1 MNPRLIFFLFILSI
15 SVGYVC
21 SQNPVSS
28 SEKMKPDWLIKE
40 LPKPRNASYHFLKTE
55 AIKPSLEEARNECFN
70 QVAYDITRG
79 AKVSSVSE
87 IKKKSNSARN
97 EYGLNEN
104 IETEYILTYKVE
116 TDTVNAVFRKVDE
129 YWEPISTGTT
139 IIYHCHTLYAIA
151 ENPEYVNFDQITFS
165 YKYGGDALWRSA
177 LVPGFGQIYKG
188 HKAKGLSIMGGEVF
202 LISGIIFCESRRS
215 DFQRKS
221 KETLNIDKVR
231 SHLDNANNYATC
243 RNIFIGTAAALYVY
257 NLIDAVVTDGRKKT
271 TVSRGNIYVVPSA
284 TSDFKGVSLTMNF

>member
-40 LPKPRNASYHFLKTE
+40 LPNPRNTSYHFLKTE
-55 AIKPSLEEARNECFN
+55 AIKPSLEEARNECLN
-70 QVAYDITRG
+70 QVTYKIARG
-79 AKVSSVSE
+79 AKASLSSE
-87 IKKKSNSARN
+87 TKKKSNSTRN
-97 EYGLNEN
+97 EYGLDER

-116 TDTVNAVFRKVDE
+116 ADTVSMVFKKIDE
-129 YWEPISTGTT
+129 YWEAILTGSGVV
-139 IIYHCHTLYAIA
+139 YQCHSLYAVA
-151 ENPEYVNFDQITFS
+151 ENPEYAAFDQITFS

-188 HKAKGLSIMGGEVF
+188 HKAKGISIMGGEAL
-202 LISGIIFCESRRS
+202 LIGGIIFCESRRS

-231 SHLDNANNYATC
+231 NHLDNADNYATY
-243 RNIFIGTAAALYVY
+243 RNICIGAAAALYVY

-271 TVSRGNIYVVPSA
+271 SVKPGSVYIIPSA
-284 TSDFKGVSLTMNF
+284 TQNFRGVSLSMNF

>member
-21 SQNPVSS
+21 SQNPLSS

-40 LPKPRNASYHFLKTE
+40 LPKPRNTSYHFLKTE
-55 AIKPSLEEARNECFN
+55 AIKPTLEEARADCFN

-87 IKKKSNSARN
+87 VKKKSNSARN

-104 IETEYILTYKVE
+104 IETEYILTYKIE

-129 YWEPISTGTT
+129 YWEAIPTGSA
-139 IIYHCHTLYAIA
+139 IIYQCHTLYAIA
-151 ENPEYVNFDQITFS
+151 ENPEAVSFDQITFS

-188 HKAKGLSIMGGEVF
+188 HKAKGLSIMGGEAL
-202 LISGIIFCESRRS
+202 LIGGIIFCESRRS

-231 SHLDNANNYATC
+231 NHLDNADNYATY

-271 TVSRGNIYVVPSA
+271 SVKPGNVYLIPSA
-284 TSDFKGVSLTMNF
+284 THDFRGVSLTMNF